1 MKDHFKTCPFCSKP
15 WASRELFLE
24 DADIDLVGYQVDFED
39 LSLGLFLFNH
49 LTCKTTLAVHASLF
63 KDLHTGP
70 VYLERKTGQTECPG
84 YCLRTPELVPCPTEC
99 ECAWV
104 RSLLQ
109 IIREWPKS
117 IRMSRAANR

>member
-1 MKDHFKTCPFCSKP
+1 MKGHFKTCPFCSKP
-15 WASRELFLE
+15 WASREMFLE

-84 YCLRTPELVPCPTEC
+84 YCLRTPELAPCPAEC

-117 IRMSRAANR
+117 IRM

>member
-1 MKDHFKTCPFCSKP
+1 M
-15 WASRELFLE
+15 E
-24 DADIDLVGYQVDFED
+24 DADIELVGYQVDFED

-49 LTCKTTLAVHASLF
+49 LTCKTTLAVHARLF

-84 YCLRTPELVPCPTEC
+84 YCLRTPELAPCPAEC
-99 ECAWV
+99 ECG
-104 RSLLQ
+104 LQ